1 MLEVKTMGAGPC
13 AVAGGSVEEVAV
25 MEARWQQLCDD
36 LGPVKIVL
44 LREPTAGLE
53 AVVVVD
59 NLAAGP
65 AIGGVRMAPDVTV
78 EEVMRLARAMT
89 LKNAAAGLP
98 YGGGKAGIC
107 ADPGID
113 PAGKGRLVR
122 SFARAIASLAEYI
135 PGPDM
140 GTDEACMGWIHDEI
154 GRAVGLPA
162 VLGGI
167 PLDAIGATGLGLAA
181 CAQAVQE
188 AGYLRLEGA
197 RVAVQGFGAVGRNAA
212 RCLVER
218 GAVLVAASD
227 STGAVIDPAG
237 LEVAA
242 LAACQA
248 EGGSLGES
256 GQGSPIPR
264 DDLLEVECDLLVPA
278 ARPDV
283 LDADNAELVRAAV
296 VLEGANIPATA
307 EAEQLLH
314 KRGVLVV
321 PDIIA
326 NAGGV
331 ICASVEHQGGTQAQA
346 LALVQEKVAA
356 NTTQVLD
363 RARELGVLPRE
374 AAEDLARARV
384 AEATSYRRSA

>member
-1 MLEVKTMGAGPC
+1 
-13 AVAGGSVEEVAV
+13 VAGGPVEEVPA
-25 MEARWQQLCDD
+25 METQWQELCDD
-36 LGPVKIVL
+36 LGPAKIVL
-44 LREPTAGLE
+44 LREPGAGLE

-65 AIGGVRMAPDVTV
+65 AIGGVRMVPDVTLT
-78 EEVMRLARAMT
+78 EVARLARAMT

-107 ADPGID
+107 ADPAID
-113 PAGKGRLVR
+113 RAAKERLVR
-122 SFARAIASLAEYI
+122 SFARAVGTCTEYI

-212 RCLVER
+212 SCLVER

-227 STGAVIDPAG
+227 SAGAVTNPAG
-237 LEVAA
+237 LDPAA

-248 EGGSLGES
+248 KGRSVGACPV
-256 GQGSPIPR
+256 GSPMPR
-264 DDLLEVECDLLVPA
+264 DDLLGVDCDLLIPA

-283 LDADNAELVRAAV
+283 LDAGNAELVRAAV
-296 VLEGANIPATA
+296 VLEGANIPATL

-356 NTTQVLD
+356 NTTEVLE
-363 RARELGVLPRE
+363 RAREFGILPRE
-374 AAEDLARARV
+374 AAEGLARARV

>member
-1 MLEVKTMGAGPC
+1 
-13 AVAGGSVEEVAV
+13 
-25 MEARWQQLCDD
+25 MEARWQELCDD

-44 LREPTAGLE
+44 LREPAAGLQ

-65 AIGGVRMAPDVTV
+65 AIGGVRMAPDVTI

-98 YGGGKAGIC
+98 FGGGKAGIC
-107 ADPGID
+107 ADPAID
-113 PAGKGRLVR
+113 RAVKERLVR
-122 SFARAIASLAEYI
+122 CFARAIASLTDYI
-135 PGPDM
+135 PGPDL

-154 GRAVGLPA
+154 GRAVGLPR

-167 PLDAIGATGLGLAA
+167 PLDQLGATGLGLAA
-181 CAQAVQE
+181 AAEAVQE

-197 RVAVQGFGAVGRNAA
+197 RVAVQGFGAVGGNAA
-212 RCLVER
+212 RFLADR

-227 STGAVIDPAG
+227 SAGAVTDPEG

-242 LAACQA
+242 LAACKA
-248 EGGSLGES
+248 EGASLAAFEG
-256 GQGSPIPR
+256 GSPIPR
-264 DDLLEVECDLLVPA
+264 DDLLGVDCDLLIPA

-283 LDADNAELVRAAV
+283 LDAATAELVRAAV

-307 EAEQLLH
+307 EAELLLH
-314 KRGVLVV
+314 KCGVLVV

-331 ICASVEHQGGTQAQA
+331 ICASVEYRGGTQAQA
-346 LALVQEKVAA
+346 LALVQERVAA
-356 NTTQVLD
+356 NTSQVVE
-363 RARELGVLPRE
+363 RARELGILPRE

-384 AEATSYRRSA
+384 AEATSYRRSV